1 MAGFYMDERFGAWQV
16 GNNPN
21 QGAVQFKLSFP
32 DHAKS
37 PSQYVTRPNQPNY
50 ANPQI
55 TSIRVVGDFMPSWGC
70 KAGIGSMAP
79 P

>member
-16 GNNPN
+16 GNDPN
-21 QGAVQFKLSFP
+21 QGAVQFKLFFP
-32 DHAKS
+32 DRAKS
-37 PSQYVTRPNQPNY
+37 PSLTSPVPVSPIM
-50 ANPQI
+50 QI
-55 TSIRVVGDFMPSWGC
+55 RKSPAFVWSATLCPPWGC

>member
-16 GNNPN
+16 GNDPN
-21 QGAVQFKLSFP
+21 QGPYSSSSSFRIMP
-32 DHAKS
+32 SRLRNTSPAPISPIMEIRKS
-37 PSQYVTRPNQPNY
+37 PAFVWSATLCRP
-50 ANPQI
+50 
-55 TSIRVVGDFMPSWGC
+55 WGC